1 MAVVED
7 RTASEVGRLTE
18 AMALTKVWS
27 ILERGFLAVA
37 CVGVFA
43 IGQVGTSWAEDN
55 AGPKVV
61 ELTLVPCQIV
71 EPEKVDHGYKAE
83 SRAECEA
90 INEQTWAHRS
100 KASRLLTLAPGKY
113 LFRVT
118 NKKVPYPAG
127 FWIRQAD
134 FDWRYF
140 LDRFLKFNMLD
151 EGFPMGETREYE
163 FDLKIGKYLYSSPQ
177 NPTLDYH
184 LEVTEHGGRDSAVTW

>member
-1 MAVVED
+1 MVVAED
-7 RTASEVGRLTE
+7 RTASNVRWLIKATALARVGPI
-18 AMALTKVWS
+18 S
-27 ILERGFLAVA
+27 ERVLVAVA
-37 CVGVFA
+37 CAGIIA
-43 IGQVGTSWAEDN
+43 AGQIGNSRAADDS
-55 AGPKVV
+55 GPKVV

-71 EPEKVDHGYKAE
+71 EPEKVDHGYESE
-83 SRAECEA
+83 SRADCEA

-140 LDRFLKFNMLD
+140 LDRFFKFNMLD

-184 LEVTEHGGRDSAVTW
+184 LEVTEHGGRGSAVIW